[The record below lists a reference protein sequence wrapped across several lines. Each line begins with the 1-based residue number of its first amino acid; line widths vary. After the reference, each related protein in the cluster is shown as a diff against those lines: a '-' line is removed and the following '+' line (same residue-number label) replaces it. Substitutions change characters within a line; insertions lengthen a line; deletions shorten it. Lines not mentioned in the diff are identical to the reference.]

1 MKLLCSNSLKKVI
14 NNFIVIIICYIY
26 LHLFFFSETSE
37 IFQKA
42 VGTAN
47 NTGNTSAK
55 DNSRRPQKTSPI
67 KLDRAKSRE
76 VVPREIPEG
85 PPLSSED
92 ETPTF
97 QPSTCP
103 ANWTDTLSDYD
114 KSLKKPEKDNILR
127 HDSDEETT
135 PVIKKVTKKL
145 TTLDLTGTLEE
156 FDDSTK
162 KKKKTKRRNPDKQK
176 GAETKLAQDKVKKD
190 LVEVVK
196 DVRENSVEDG
206 KSKSAKGGKMLLKIG
221 AIVEKVFILLYKT
234 TFLLYYLS
242 LCGYFSFSKVH
253 WSVFNPFLIHSSSHD
268 FGNLCVVIITF
279 ASSSTI
285 SKLCRYVTVSI

>member
-1 MKLLCSNSLKKVI
+1 MDVGFWKLFILNISL
-14 NNFIVIIICYIY
+14 FI
-26 LHLFFFSETSE
+26 SETSE

-42 VGTAN
+42 VGTTN

-55 DNSRRPQKTSPI
+55 DNSRRPQKPSPV

-85 PPLSSED
+85 PPMSSED

-145 TTLDLTGTLEE
+145 NNLDLMGTLEE
-156 FDDSTK
+156 FDDLTK
-162 KKKKTKRRNPDKQK
+162 KKKKTKRRNPDK
-176 GAETKLAQDKVKKD
+176 VKKD
-190 LVEVVK
+190 SDEVVK
-196 DVRENSVEDG
+196 DVRENSVENG
-206 KSKSAKGGKMLLKIG
+206 KSKPVKGGKTVLKIG
-221 AIVEKVFILLYKT
+221 AIVEKVFTFLYKIH
-234 TFLLYYLS
+234 FLL
-242 LCGYFSFSKVH
+242 H
-253 WSVFNPFLIHSSSHD
+253 
-268 FGNLCVVIITF
+268 
-279 ASSSTI
+279 
-285 SKLCRYVTVSI
+285 